1 MQVFVFKFP
10 ASYDFCVNISLKQHQ
25 VLGSYSDIYEFVV
38 VVVVVVGEL
47 DVRTSVV
54 KMIVN

>member
-10 ASYDFCVNISLKQHQ
+10 ASFDFCVNNSLKHYQ

-38 VVVVVVGEL
+38 VVVVVVVL
-47 DVRTSVV
+47 FLS
-54 KMIVN
+54 N

>member
-10 ASYDFCVNISLKQHQ
+10 ASYDFCENISLKQHQ

-38 VVVVVVGEL
+38 VVVVVV
-47 DVRTSVV
+47 VV
-54 KMIVN
+54 LLLSN

>member
-38 VVVVVVGEL
+38 AVVIVVVLFV
-47 DVRTSVV
+47 S
-54 KMIVN
+54 N